1 MDAIVEWLT
10 PSVTWFL
17 IGVVFFVI
25 ELTLPSLV
33 LLFFGLGAWATSLV
47 CYFGLVDES
56 TGAQLLIFSVVSVLS
71 LILLRSRL
79 KNVFFGEES
88 DADKNVREDFVG
100 EHATVISAIEPNNVG
115 RVEVHGSQ
123 WKAIA
128 DEPIA
133 VGQAAKVIAKENL
146 TLKVKS
152 I

>member
-1 MDAIVEWLT
+1 MDAIAEWLT

-17 IGVVFFVI
+17 IGVVLLII
-25 ELTLPSLV
+25 ELSLPSLV
-33 LLFFGLGAWATSLV
+33 LLFFGIGAWVTSLV
-47 CYFGLVDES
+47 CYLGFTNNS
-56 TGAQLLIFSVVSVLS
+56 TGAQLLVFSIVSVLS
-71 LILLRSRL
+71 LVLLRNKL
-79 KNVFFGEES
+79 KHVFFGEES
-88 DADKNVREDFVG
+88 NADKNVREDFVG

-133 VGQAAKVIAKENL
+133 VGQATKVIAKENL